1 MIFVVCTLGFILA
14 ALICYGF
21 GRLWRRQQ
29 NRRRL
34 PDIEKPSGYSTSD
47 TTLSL
52 GGRQINTARVAVAK
66 RDEITRVRVEK
77 YTRRA
82 GQTSWQVMTEN
93 TPLCPED
100 YDEPLEERFWRI
112 VVRNN
117 RGTALPDELVILTET
132 LGEGLVLRPGS
143 VKCRINGTAE
153 FVLDDRMAEPWL
165 IEGKGLS
172 MKAACSTVHIPNY
185 KGGIPAQ
192 GSLAVE
198 FATIITNG
206 QVEQG
211 YAGELVDAPPDLID
225 KANEEKA
232 RLAAEAEVA
241 RKAAAVAEAARQVA
255 ARKATEKTAKVK
267 EATRKKAETAAKKV
281 KAAESHKQSSP
292 QTEEGEE
299 DEENG
304 GGTAPQSQRRSAKRS
319 GSKST
324 GGGNVA
330 NLVKR
335 PPR

>member
-1 MIFVVCTLGFILA
+1 MILVKFTLGFILA

-21 GRLWRRQQ
+21 WRLWRRQQ

-34 PDIEKPSGYSTSD
+34 PDIEKPSGYSTND
-47 TTLSL
+47 ITLSL
-52 GGRQINTARVAVAK
+52 GGREINTARVAVAK

-82 GQTSWQVMTEN
+82 GQTSWQVVTEN

-132 LGEGLVLRPGS
+132 LGEGLALRPGS

-185 KGGIPAQ
+185 KGSIPAQ
-192 GSLAVE
+192 GSFAVE
-198 FATIITNG
+198 FVTILSSG

-211 YAGELVDAPPDLID
+211 YAGELVDVPPDLID

-232 RLAAEAEVA
+232 RLAAEAEAA
-241 RKAAAVAEAARQVA
+241 RKTAAAAEAARQVA
-255 ARKATEKTAKVK
+255 ARKATEKAAKAE
-267 EATRKKAETAAKKV
+267 EAARKKAEATTKKV
-281 KAAESHKQSSP
+281 KAAGSRKQSSS

-304 GGTAPQSQRRSAKRS
+304 GGTATQSQRRSAKKS
-319 GSKST
+319 GNKTT
-324 GGGNVA
+324 GDDVA
-330 NLVKR
+330 RLVKK